1 MAKVMIEEKH
11 KKQILDQTPDCGK
24 RKTKGLYSLTK
35 RLFWSKFNELLTIR
49 PESFGLYIK
58 KIMQ

>member
-1 MAKVMIEEKH
+1 MIEEKH